1 MLHAELRSRNVEQS
15 REEREK
21 VGTREEMV
29 SKGDS
34 EKSEETYG
42 KESKTL
48 QREERWG
55 SDGGAGD

>member
-1 MLHAELRSRNVEQS
+1 MLHAELRSRNVERS

-48 QREERWG
+48 QREER
-55 SDGGAGD
+55 